1 MKTMS
6 DAGITLIKKF
16 EGFRARPY
24 ACPAGVATCGYGSTF
39 YADGAP
45 VKLTDPMVSQADAEL
60 LLQNTLGQYEK
71 AVNESVTQPLTQG
84 QFDALVDFSY
94 NCGSMAF
101 KSSTLLKKINAG
113 DMAGASIEF
122 LRWTKANGVTLP
134 GLVRRRE
141 AERLLFVG
149 ALDGN

>member
-16 EGFRARPY
+16 ESFRARPY
-24 ACPAGVATCGYGSTF
+24 ACPAGVATVGYGSTF

-45 VKLTDPMVSQADAEL
+45 VKLSDPLVSQADAEL
-60 LLQNTLGQYEK
+60 LLQGTLGQYET
-71 AVNESVTQPLTQG
+71 AVNEGITQPLTQG
-84 QFDALVDFSY
+84 QFDGAVSLAY
-94 NCGSMAF
+94 NIGAMAF
-101 KSSTLLKKINAG
+101 RSSTLRKKINAG
-113 DMAGASIEF
+113 DMAGAALEF
-122 LRWTKANGVTLP
+122 ARWCKAGGVTLP

-149 ALDGN
+149 GA

>member
-24 ACPAGVATCGYGSTF
+24 LCPASVATCGYGSTF
-39 YADGAP
+39 YADGTP
-45 VKLTDPMVSQADAEL
+45 VKLSDPVVSQADAEV
-60 LLQNTLGQYEK
+60 LLQGTLGQYEA
-71 AVNESVTQPLTQG
+71 AVNDSITQPLTQG
-84 QFDALVDFSY
+84 QFDACVDFAY
-94 NCGSMAF
+94 NCGAMAF
-101 KSSTLLKKINAG
+101 RSSTLRKKINAG
-113 DMAGASIEF
+113 DMAGAALEF
-122 LRWTKANGVTLP
+122 ARWNKGGGVVLA

-149 ALDGN
+149 NV